1 MRLFVY
7 LLAALV
13 TVTPAAQA
21 QTVDTRM
28 AGEASQPAAP
38 AVRVEITRGFSQKD
52 REAVYGYFKLPPAQ
66 QSIRED
72 IRAKEHTGTGA
83 LVGSRLAANIALSDL
98 PVRLA
103 RKLTPPKTNV
113 KFGSLGVDLI
123 AMDIN
128 SREILDFVPNVIPG
142 YTR

>member
-1 MRLFVY
+1 MRFFVY

-13 TVTPAAQA
+13 TMAPAAQA
-21 QTVDTRM
+21 QTVDARM
-28 AGEASQPAAP
+28 AGETSQPAP
-38 AVRVEITRGFSQKD
+38 SVPVEITRGFSQKD

-72 IRAKEHTGTGA
+72 IRAKEHMGPGS

-103 RKLTPPKTNV
+103 RKLAPPKTNV

-128 SREILDFVPNVIPG
+128 SREILDFVPNVIPE

>member
-13 TVTPAAQA
+13 TVAPAAQA

-28 AGEASQPAAP
+28 AGETSQPAP
-38 AVRVEITRGFSQKD
+38 AVPVDITRGFSQKD

-113 KFGSLGVDLI
+113 TFGSLGVDLI
-123 AMDIN
+123 AMDIQ
-128 SREILDFVPNVIPG
+128 SREILDFVPNVIPE